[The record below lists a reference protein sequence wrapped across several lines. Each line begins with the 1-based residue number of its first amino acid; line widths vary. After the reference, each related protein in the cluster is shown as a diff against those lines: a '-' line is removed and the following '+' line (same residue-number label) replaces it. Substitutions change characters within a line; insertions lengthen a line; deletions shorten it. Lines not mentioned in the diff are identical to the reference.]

1 MHAVWQWLIY
11 LARLFPVNILFILSD
26 QFRHD
31 CLGTL
36 GHPVVQTPHLD
47 ALAAQGTLFSRT
59 YCPTMA
65 CGPARASLFTGY
77 YADTHGMQGNQ
88 TTLVPPDLPV
98 LPEYL
103 AQNNYDTALVG
114 KLHLKPMHRD
124 FGFRYIRR
132 HDAPYSNYSPE
143 EAEDSA
149 YLRYLRETA
158 YAEQPAEAV
167 RLFTEDEASQ
177 HTDELRFM
185 LGSNFVDE
193 EHHEATWAVRESIH
207 YLRHERRKDQPFF
220 LNCSFFGPHQPFLC
234 PEPWD
239 QLYPPDE
246 IPLPPDFYYGVED
259 KPIFRNSAHMAWRQR
274 RDEWGW
280 NEATYRKILSA
291 YYGYVAMI
299 DHGIGQLLQ
308 TLQEEGLA
316 DDTLVIFSADHGE
329 FGGQYRSF
337 YKGLPYE
344 GSTHVPLIVRD
355 PRIEQQPKTCAL
367 NVSNIDLFATCLTAA
382 GATVPADAESRDL
395 TPLWSGQ
402 TETWDNRTLW
412 KKGKQSFVVR
422 DDGKLLREGQGA
434 EAVYEFYDL
443 QNDPWEEKN
452 QLDQPRF
459 APNIAAL
466 KQELDA
472 WHQDQD
478 DRSRQ
483 R

>member
-88 TTLVPPDLPV
+88 TTLMPPDLPV

-124 FGFRYIRR
+124 FGFRYMRR
-132 HDAPYSNYSPE
+132 HDAPYTNYSSE

-158 YAEQPAEAV
+158 YAEKPSEAV
-167 RLFTEDEASQ
+167 RLFTEDEACQ

-193 EHHEATWAVRESIH
+193 EHHEASWAVRESIPSSSIA
-207 YLRHERRKDQPFF
+207 LSSAPTNPSCARSP
-220 LNCSFFGPHQPFLC
+220 GT
-234 PEPWD
+234 
-239 QLYPPDE
+239 
-246 IPLPPDFYYGVED
+246 
-259 KPIFRNSAHMAWRQR
+259 NSTHPTRSRCHRTSTTEWRT
-274 RDEWGW
+274 
-280 NEATYRKILSA
+280 N
-291 YYGYVAMI
+291 
-299 DHGIGQLLQ
+299 
-308 TLQEEGLA
+308 
-316 DDTLVIFSADHGE
+316 
-329 FGGQYRSF
+329 RSF
-337 YKGLPYE
+337 A
-344 GSTHVPLIVRD
+344 TR
-355 PRIEQQPKTCAL
+355 RIWPGASAAMNRVGTRPPIAR
-367 NVSNIDLFATCLTAA
+367 SSRPTTAT
-382 GATVPADAESRDL
+382 
-395 TPLWSGQ
+395 WQ
-402 TETWDNRTLW
+402 
-412 KKGKQSFVVR
+412 
-422 DDGKLLREGQGA
+422 
-434 EAVYEFYDL
+434 
-443 QNDPWEEKN
+443 
-452 QLDQPRF
+452 
-459 APNIAAL
+459 
-466 KQELDA
+466 
-472 WHQDQD
+472 
-478 DRSRQ
+478 
-483 R
+483 